1 MTEQGVRLPLHPKG
15 ACARDAADIFRRSS
29 SKSGPSVPAF
39 RVFGSPEFSKRP
51 MAENIKQTVE
61 AKAQAVLEPIVA
73 GEGLELLEV
82 EFVREHEG
90 WVLRLFIDKPGGR
103 VGLDECSQVSR
114 AVDTVLD
121 VEDMVP
127 HEYNLEVSSPG
138 VNRPLKKPQHYE
150 RVKGQRVKVKTF
162 GPIGEPP
169 RKNFTGTLTEVAA
182 DAISVDV
189 EGAGSFRIPFKD
201 IAKANLEFEF

>member
-1 MTEQGVRLPLHPKG
+1 
-15 ACARDAADIFRRSS
+15 
-29 SKSGPSVPAF
+29 
-39 RVFGSPEFSKRP
+39 

-61 AKAQAVLEPIVA
+61 ARAQEVLEPIVA

-82 EFVREHEG
+82 EFLREREG
-90 WVLRLFIDKPGGR
+90 WILRLFIDKPGGR

-121 VEDMVP
+121 VEDIVP

-138 VNRPLKKPQHYE
+138 VNRPLKKPVHFE
-150 RVKGQRVKVKTF
+150 RVKGQKIKVKTF

-182 DAISVDV
+182 DAIAVDV
-189 EGAGSFRIPFKD
+189 EGAGSFRISFKD

>member
-1 MTEQGVRLPLHPKG
+1 
-15 ACARDAADIFRRSS
+15 
-29 SKSGPSVPAF
+29 
-39 RVFGSPEFSKRP
+39 

-61 AKAQAVLEPIVA
+61 ARAQELLEPIVA

-82 EFVREHEG
+82 EFVREREG

-103 VGLDECSQVSR
+103 VGLDECTQVSR

-121 VEDMVP
+121 VEDLIP

-138 VNRPLKKPQHYE
+138 VNRPLKKPTHYQ
-150 RVKGQRVKVKTF
+150 RVMGQKVKVKTF

-182 DAISVDV
+182 DAIAVDV

>member
-1 MTEQGVRLPLHPKG
+1 
-15 ACARDAADIFRRSS
+15 
-29 SKSGPSVPAF
+29 
-39 RVFGSPEFSKRP
+39 

-61 AKAQAVLEPIVA
+61 ARAQEVLEPIVA

-82 EFVREHEG
+82 EFVREREG

-121 VEDMVP
+121 VEDIVP

-138 VNRPLKKPQHYE
+138 VNRPLKKPAHYE
-150 RVKGQRVKVKTF
+150 RVKGQKVKVKTF

-182 DAISVDV
+182 DAITVDV
-189 EGAGSFRIPFKD
+189 EGAGSFRISFKD

>member
-1 MTEQGVRLPLHPKG
+1 
-15 ACARDAADIFRRSS
+15 
-29 SKSGPSVPAF
+29 
-39 RVFGSPEFSKRP
+39 

-61 AKAQAVLEPIVA
+61 ARAQEVLEPIVA

-82 EFVREHEG
+82 EFLREREG
-90 WVLRLFIDKPGGR
+90 WILRLFIDKPGGR

-121 VEDMVP
+121 VEDIVP

-138 VNRPLKKPQHYE
+138 VNRPLKKPAHFE
-150 RVKGQRVKVKTF
+150 RVKGQKVKVKTF

-182 DAISVDV
+182 DAIAVDV
-189 EGAGSFRIPFKD
+189 EGAGSFRISFKD

>member
-1 MTEQGVRLPLHPKG
+1 
-15 ACARDAADIFRRSS
+15 
-29 SKSGPSVPAF
+29 
-39 RVFGSPEFSKRP
+39 

-61 AKAQAVLEPIVA
+61 ARAQELLEPIVA

-82 EFVREHEG
+82 EFVREREG

-121 VEDMVP
+121 VEDLVP
-127 HEYNLEVSSPG
+127 HEYSLEVSSPG
-138 VNRPLKKPQHYE
+138 VNRPLKKPVHFE
-150 RVKGQRVKVKTF
+150 RVKGQKVKVKTF

-182 DAISVDV
+182 DAITVDV
-189 EGAGSFRIPFKD
+189 EGAGSFRISFKD

>member
-1 MTEQGVRLPLHPKG
+1 MTEGGVRLPLHPEG
-15 ACARDAADIFRRSS
+15 ACATDAADIFRRSS
-29 SKSGPSVPAF
+29 SKSGPSCPLF
-39 RVFGSPEFSKRP
+39 VFLESGVFEAP

-82 EFVREHEG
+82 EFLREHEG

-121 VEDMVP
+121 VEDMIP
-127 HEYNLEVSSPG
+127 HEYSLEVSSPG

-169 RKNFTGTLTEVAA
+169 RKNFTGMLTEVAA
-182 DAISVDV
+182 DAIQVDV

>member
-1 MTEQGVRLPLHPKG
+1 
-15 ACARDAADIFRRSS
+15 
-29 SKSGPSVPAF
+29 
-39 RVFGSPEFSKRP
+39 

-61 AKAQAVLEPIVA
+61 ARAQELLEPLVA

-82 EFVREHEG
+82 EFIREREG
-90 WVLRLFIDKPGGR
+90 WILRLFIDKPGGR

-121 VEDMVP
+121 VEDIVP
-127 HEYNLEVSSPG
+127 HEYSLEVSSPG
-138 VNRPLKKPQHYE
+138 VNRPLRKPVHFE
-150 RVKGQRVKVKTF
+150 RVKGQKVKVKTF

-182 DAISVDV
+182 DAIAVDV
-189 EGAGSFRIPFKD
+189 EGAGNFSIPFKD

>member
-1 MTEQGVRLPLHPKG
+1 
-15 ACARDAADIFRRSS
+15 
-29 SKSGPSVPAF
+29 
-39 RVFGSPEFSKRP
+39 

-61 AKAQAVLEPIVA
+61 ARAQEMLEPIVA

-82 EFVREHEG
+82 EFIREREG
-90 WVLRLFIDKPGGR
+90 WILRLFIDKPGGR

-121 VEDMVP
+121 VEDIVP

-138 VNRPLKKPQHYE
+138 VNRPLRKPVHFE
-150 RVKGQRVKVKTF
+150 RVKGQKVKVKTF

-189 EGAGSFRIPFKD
+189 EGAGSFRISFKD

>member
-1 MTEQGVRLPLHPKG
+1 
-15 ACARDAADIFRRSS
+15 
-29 SKSGPSVPAF
+29 
-39 RVFGSPEFSKRP
+39 

-61 AKAQAVLEPIVA
+61 AKAQELLEPIVA

-82 EFVREHEG
+82 EFVREREG

-121 VEDMVP
+121 VEDIVP

-138 VNRPLKKPQHYE
+138 LNRPLKKPVHFE
-150 RVKGQRVKVKTF
+150 RVKGQKIKVKTF

-182 DAISVDV
+182 DAIAVDV
-189 EGAGSFRIPFKD
+189 EGAGSFRISFKD

>member
-1 MTEQGVRLPLHPKG
+1 
-15 ACARDAADIFRRSS
+15 
-29 SKSGPSVPAF
+29 
-39 RVFGSPEFSKRP
+39 

-61 AKAQAVLEPIVA
+61 ARAQELLEPLVA

-82 EFVREHEG
+82 EFIREREG
-90 WVLRLFIDKPGGR
+90 WILRLFIDKPGGR

-121 VEDMVP
+121 VEDIVP

-138 VNRPLKKPQHYE
+138 VNRPLKKPTHYE
-150 RVKGQRVKVKTF
+150 RVKGQKVKVKTF

-189 EGAGSFRIPFKD
+189 EGAGNFRISFKD
-201 IAKANLEFEF
+201 IARANLEFEF

>member
-1 MTEQGVRLPLHPKG
+1 
-15 ACARDAADIFRRSS
+15 
-29 SKSGPSVPAF
+29 
-39 RVFGSPEFSKRP
+39 

-61 AKAQAVLEPIVA
+61 ARAQELLEPIVA

-82 EFVREHEG
+82 EFIREREG
-90 WVLRLFIDKPGGR
+90 WILRLFIDKPGGR

-121 VEDMVP
+121 VEDIVP
-127 HEYNLEVSSPG
+127 HEYSLEVSSPG
-138 VNRPLKKPQHYE
+138 VNRPLRKPVHFE
-150 RVKGQRVKVKTF
+150 RVKGQTVKVKTF

-182 DAISVDV
+182 DAIAVDV
-189 EGAGSFRIPFKD
+189 EGAGSFRISFKD

>member
-1 MTEQGVRLPLHPKG
+1 
-15 ACARDAADIFRRSS
+15 
-29 SKSGPSVPAF
+29 
-39 RVFGSPEFSKRP
+39 
-51 MAENIKQTVE
+51 MAETNFKQTVE
-61 AKAQAVLEPIVA
+61 SRAMELLEPIVA
-73 GEGLELLEV
+73 GEGLELLEL
-82 EFVREHEG
+82 EYLREREG

-103 VGLDECSQVSR
+103 VGLEECSQVSR

-121 VEDMVP
+121 VEDFIP

-138 VNRPLKKPQHYE
+138 VNRPLKKPAHYE
-150 RVKGQRVKVKTF
+150 RVKGQKVKVKTF

-182 DAISVDV
+182 DAIAVDV
-189 EGAGSFRIPFKD
+189 EGAGNFRISFKD

>member
-1 MTEQGVRLPLHPKG
+1 
-15 ACARDAADIFRRSS
+15 
-29 SKSGPSVPAF
+29 
-39 RVFGSPEFSKRP
+39 

-61 AKAQAVLEPIVA
+61 AKAQEVLEPIVA

-82 EFVREHEG
+82 EFLREREG
-90 WVLRLFIDKPGGR
+90 WILRLFIDKPGGR

-121 VEDMVP
+121 VEDIVP

-138 VNRPLKKPQHYE
+138 VNRPLKKPVHFE
-150 RVKGQRVKVKTF
+150 RVKGQKIKVKTF

-189 EGAGSFRIPFKD
+189 EGAGSFRISFKD

>member
-1 MTEQGVRLPLHPKG
+1 
-15 ACARDAADIFRRSS
+15 
-29 SKSGPSVPAF
+29 
-39 RVFGSPEFSKRP
+39 

-61 AKAQAVLEPIVA
+61 ARAQEVLEPIVA

-82 EFVREHEG
+82 EFVREREG

-121 VEDMVP
+121 VEDLVP

-138 VNRPLKKPQHYE
+138 VNRPLKKPAHYE
-150 RVKGQRVKVKTF
+150 RVKGQKVKVKTF

-189 EGAGSFRIPFKD
+189 EGAGNFRIPFKD

>member
-1 MTEQGVRLPLHPKG
+1 
-15 ACARDAADIFRRSS
+15 
-29 SKSGPSVPAF
+29 
-39 RVFGSPEFSKRP
+39 

-61 AKAQAVLEPIVA
+61 ARAQELLEPIVA

-82 EFVREHEG
+82 EFVREREG

-121 VEDMVP
+121 VEDIVP

-138 VNRPLKKPQHYE
+138 VNRPLKKPAHYE
-150 RVKGQRVKVKTF
+150 RVKGQKIKVKTF

-189 EGAGSFRIPFKD
+189 EGAGNFRISFKD

>member
-1 MTEQGVRLPLHPKG
+1 
-15 ACARDAADIFRRSS
+15 
-29 SKSGPSVPAF
+29 
-39 RVFGSPEFSKRP
+39 

-61 AKAQAVLEPIVA
+61 ARAQELLEPIVA

-82 EFVREHEG
+82 EFVREREG

-121 VEDMVP
+121 VEDLIP

-138 VNRPLKKPQHYE
+138 VNRPLKKPTHYQ
-150 RVKGQRVKVKTF
+150 RVMGQKVKVKTF

-182 DAISVDV
+182 DAIAVDV
-189 EGAGSFRIPFKD
+189 EGAGRFRILFKD

>member
-1 MTEQGVRLPLHPKG
+1 
-15 ACARDAADIFRRSS
+15 
-29 SKSGPSVPAF
+29 
-39 RVFGSPEFSKRP
+39 

-61 AKAQAVLEPIVA
+61 ARAQELLEPIVA

-82 EFVREHEG
+82 EFVREREG

-121 VEDMVP
+121 VEDIVP

-138 VNRPLKKPQHYE
+138 VNRPLKKLAHYE
-150 RVKGQRVKVKTF
+150 RVKGQKVKVKTF
-162 GPIGEPP
+162 GPVGEPP

-182 DAISVDV
+182 DAITVDV
-189 EGAGSFRIPFKD
+189 EGAGNFRISLKD

>member
-1 MTEQGVRLPLHPKG
+1 
-15 ACARDAADIFRRSS
+15 
-29 SKSGPSVPAF
+29 
-39 RVFGSPEFSKRP
+39 

-61 AKAQAVLEPIVA
+61 ARAQELLEPIVA

-82 EFVREHEG
+82 EFLREREG
-90 WVLRLFIDKPGGR
+90 WILRLFIDKPGGR

-121 VEDMVP
+121 VEDIVP

-138 VNRPLKKPQHYE
+138 LNRPLKKPAHYE
-150 RVKGQRVKVKTF
+150 RVKGQKIKVKTF

-182 DAISVDV
+182 DAIAVDV
-189 EGAGSFRIPFKD
+189 EGAGNFRISFKD